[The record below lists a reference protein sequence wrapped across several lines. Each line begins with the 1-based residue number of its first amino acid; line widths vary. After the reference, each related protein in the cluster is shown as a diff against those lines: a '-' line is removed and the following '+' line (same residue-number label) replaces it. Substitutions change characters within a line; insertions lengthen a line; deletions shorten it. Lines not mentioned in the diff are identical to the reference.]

1 MHIEELQ
8 AVQARHE
15 QAGGRRLGSLLWWS
29 LANNRISHPELE
41 SMFEQQ
47 GLAHDYLP
55 KAVKPAGAFRRAW
68 RHAASGLAS
77 GLMLRRISESADEL
91 VVGLVEEH
99 PDATN
104 KDLDY
109 RVLARISFDKAEGRI
124 EADAE
129 HGVVEE
135 MRWLYRRHLDHSTD
149 DIRSM
154 LTAFLGDAGI
164 SLRESGGVYFVPAR
178 FSTTLDALC
187 AVVEAAGGNTTFR
200 LPVLDTADGRSTL
213 RDVANRSLDD
223 ELRALEQE
231 LAGFDPDSVRASTL
245 ERRVEAFDALRSRV
259 RMFSGVLQFKAD
271 GMLDR
276 IANLQAGLRGQLGA
290 KGAPAPTPM
299 PAPRATVTPYSEAA
313 GF

>member
-1 MHIEELQ
+1 
-8 AVQARHE
+8 
-15 QAGGRRLGSLLWWS
+15 
-29 LANNRISHPELE
+29 
-41 SMFEQQ
+41 
-47 GLAHDYLP
+47 
-55 KAVKPAGAFRRAW
+55 
-68 RHAASGLAS
+68 
-77 GLMLRRISESADEL
+77 MLRRISESSDEL

-99 PDATN
+99 PDAAN

-109 RVLARISFDKAEGRI
+109 RVLTRISFDKAEGQI

-129 HGVVEE
+129 HSVVEE
-135 MRWLYRRHLDHSTD
+135 VRRLYQRHLDHSTD

-154 LTAFLGDAGI
+154 MTSFLSDAGI

-178 FSTTLDALC
+178 FAATLDALC

-200 LPVLDTADGRSTL
+200 LPVLDTPDGRNTL
-213 RDVANRSLDD
+213 RNVANRSLDD

-259 RMFSGVLQFKAD
+259 HLFSGVLQFKAED
-271 GMLDR
+271 MLDR
-276 IANLQAGLRGQLGA
+276 ITHLQAGLRGQLDGKA
-290 KGAPAPTPM
+290 IAAPAPM
-299 PAPRATVTPYSEAA
+299 SSSRVTISPFSEAA

>member
-1 MHIEELQ
+1 MHIEQLQ

-29 LANNRISHPELE
+29 LSSNRISHPELE
-41 SMFEQQ
+41 AMFEQN
-47 GLAHDYLP
+47 GLTRDYLP

-99 PDATN
+99 PDPTN

-109 RVLARISFDKAEGRI
+109 RVLSRISFDKAEGRI

-129 HGVVEE
+129 HSVVEE
-135 MRWLYRRHLDHSTD
+135 VRRLYRRHLDHSTD
-149 DIRSM
+149 DIRAM
-154 LTAFLGDAGI
+154 LTAFLADAGI

-178 FSTTLDALC
+178 FSTTLDAVC

-200 LPVLDTADGRSTL
+200 LPVLDTPDGRSTL

-223 ELRALEQE
+223 EIRALEQE
-231 LAGFDPDSVRASTL
+231 LAGFDPDSVRVSTL

-259 RMFSGVLQFKAD
+259 QLFSGVLSFKAEA
-271 GMLDR
+271 MLDR
-276 IANLQAGLRGQLGA
+276 IAHLQAGLRGQLGA
-290 KGAPAPTPM
+290 KGAAVPTPI
-299 PAPRATVTPYSEAA
+299 PTPHATVTPYSEAA